1 MTITRTS
8 VINDPDVTAK
18 SYFVTPSGITIIG
31 TTKVY
36 KTYADMK
43 ADRNPP
49 LYASVT
55 DATQDPTVKKGG
67 AIYKITINK
76 KTGVRS
82 YKKIFEE
89 EIIDLDTFDWSQI
102 TNRPSATIEAID
114 TAVALAHDHDNKNA
128 LDGFSLIMG
137 KLAWEGI
144 TVPTAS
150 DIESLSRRCTA
161 SEATLRQHENTFIS
175 HQSAIN
181 TISVNVNNN
190 ANSIS
195 ALNVRVNGVESV
207 LATKANTTTVNQI
220 ATDLQELEIVVNNNH
235 EEFTTSVNAI
245 RESISD
251 LSGTVENARTEL
263 NDKIDAHAAA
273 NDTKFTEVDET
284 LATKASITSVS
295 KLEDRVSANTSTIET
310 KADAEQVNTRFNEV
324 DTRLNEQQAVIETKA
339 DTEQVTTKF
348 NEIDAKFESQQ
359 AVDETHNNKIL
370 ELEQSIAA
378 TNQDLANETTRAT
391 QAEAANT
398 TAINELSE
406 TVAANKIEL
415 DKAVADETTRA
426 TGIETQLTTRI
437 SEEVTRATNA
447 EADLLERINESTA
460 RVYRAKG
467 PATYDQLFTPGTD
480 GYIAEK
486 EVGDVYH
493 VEDAGTNG
501 TSAEYVWTGDEWEEL
516 GTAIDLTDY
525 YNKAAVDAKETSIRS
540 DAADAVHTLNTKVE
554 AEIVRATDKED
565 LIDARVSDEITRAS
579 AAEGNLSKAIQDE
592 TTRATEAETEL
603 GNRINTIET
612 TPIQSGYHIVTPAIG
627 ESVVVH
633 ANDWIIVPAGGITL
647 ELLDST
653 ADNATGTNIVK
664 ITIDEESVGSVDA
677 SGNVSGTQVIGNL
690 IDNPDGI
697 ILDVPGTIEFYYT
710 GSGWKAISYATTL

>member
-1 MTITRTS
+1 MAITRTS

-43 ADRNPP
+43 EDRNPP

-67 AIYKITINK
+67 AIYKITTDK

-89 EIIDLDTFDWSQI
+89 EVIDVDTFDWSQI
-102 TNRPSATIEAID
+102 TSKPSATVEAID
-114 TAVALAHDHDNKNA
+114 TAAALAHDHDNKNA

-137 KLAWEGI
+137 KLAWDGI

-150 DIESLSRRCTA
+150 DIESLSHRCTV
-161 SEATLRQHENTFIS
+161 SEATLRQHENTLIS

-190 ANSIS
+190 ASGVS
-195 ALNVRVNGVESV
+195 ALNVRVDGVESV
-207 LATKANTTTVNQI
+207 LATKANITTVNQI

-235 EEFTTSVNAI
+235 EEFTTATNAI
-245 RESISD
+245 RTSISD
-251 LSGTVENARTEL
+251 LSGTVENVRTEL
-263 NDKIDAHAAA
+263 DEKIDAHASA

-284 LATKASITSVS
+284 LATKAGI
-295 KLEDRVSANTSTIET
+295 D
-310 KADAEQVNTRFNEV
+310 
-324 DTRLNEQQAVIETKA
+324 
-339 DTEQVTTKF
+339 QVTTKF

-359 AVDETHNNKIL
+359 AVDETHDNKIQ
-370 ELEQSIAA
+370 EIEQSIAA

-398 TAINELSE
+398 TAIDELSGIV
-406 TVAANKIEL
+406 TANKSEL

-426 TGIETQLTTRI
+426 TGVETQLTTRI
-437 SEEVTRATNA
+437 NEEVTRATNA
-447 EADLLERINESTA
+447 EAALLEKINESTA

-467 PATYDQLFTPGTD
+467 PATYDQLFTVGTD
-480 GYIAEK
+480 GYITEK
-486 EVGDVYH
+486 EIGDVYH

-501 TSAEYVWTGDEWEEL
+501 TSAEYVWTGDKWEEL
-516 GTAIDLTDY
+516 GTAVDLTDY
-525 YNKAAVDAKETSIRS
+525 YNKSEVDAKETSIRS
-540 DAADAVHTLNTKVE
+540 DVADAVHTLNTKVE
-554 AEIVRATDKED
+554 AEIVRATDRES

-579 AAEGNLSKAIQDE
+579 VAEENLSKAIQDE
-592 TTRATEAETEL
+592 TTRATTAETEL

-612 TPIQSGYHIVTPAIG
+612 TPIQSGYNIVTPAVG
-627 ESVVVH
+627 ESVIVH
-633 ANDWIIVPAGGITL
+633 ANDWIIVPAGGML
-647 ELLDST
+647 VELLDST

-677 SGNVSGTQVIGNL
+677 SGNVSGTQVTGNL
-690 IDNPDGI
+690 VDNPDGI
-697 ILDVPGTIEFYYT
+697 VLDIPGTIEFYYT
-710 GSGWKAISYATTL
+710 GSGWKAVSYATTL